1 MDDDDDLPDHHGP
14 EEFEKAGLDE
24 KYVSKYHWDIFY
36 NKFNHFCIR
45 YRYEIQLLKQ
55 LESEIESS
63 PYYNPGIDEI

>member
-1 MDDDDDLPDHHGP
+1 MGINL
-14 EEFEKAGLDE
+14 
-24 KYVSKYHWDIFY
+24 VRN
-36 NKFNHFCIR
+36 NKFIHFCIR